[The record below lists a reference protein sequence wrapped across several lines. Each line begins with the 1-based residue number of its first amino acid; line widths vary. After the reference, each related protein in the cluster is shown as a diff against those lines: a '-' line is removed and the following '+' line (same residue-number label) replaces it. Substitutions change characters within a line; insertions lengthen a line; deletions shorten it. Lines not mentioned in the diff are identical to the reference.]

1 MDKKR
6 IFIIDDDI
14 DFVKAIK
21 TILEKNSY
29 ECACAYSA
37 KEGLEKVKEVK
48 PDLILL
54 DIMMEH

>member
-37 KEGLEKVKEVK
+37 KEGLEKVKEV
-48 PDLILL
+48 
-54 DIMMEH
+54 